1 MMLITKTSFK
11 RLSIFKQ
18 ELSVGW
24 NPGLSPDLENLEKA
38 LNFEMDLENLEIKK
52 LTVENLK
59 KLSCFCVLFRFIA
72 VDLRKNKDQEEK
84 AIKL

>member
-1 MMLITKTSFK
+1 MMLITKTSLK

-59 KLSCFCVLFRFIA
+59 KLFCFCVLFRFIT

>member
-59 KLSCFCVLFRFIA
+59 KLFCFCVLFRFIV